1 MTNRMNIPNKL
12 FAKALVAF
20 AIVLGATFSSFSSF
34 AQEEEKGIN
43 YSAQLDTNVIVIGDQ
58 INLLLSIEQPKSLR
72 VEFPVFMDS
81 IGSGVE
87 IIKQSP
93 QDTIPLE
100 NGNIKV
106 NKNFLITSFDDGVH
120 KMNPFEFKI
129 HDENLMNI
137 IRTDTMLLGVKTFD
151 IDTSKANF
159 DIVMPIHTPIAFA
172 EIAPWVFGG
181 LIVAALIVLLIL
193 YLRKRK
199 KNQPL
204 FVKAKPAEPAH
215 IIALRKLD
223 EIKKQKLWET
233 GKVKQ
238 FHSELTDTIRYYLDE
253 RFQLSTQESTT
264 DEILK
269 AVNAVEV
276 NSDWHAKLKDILER
290 ADLAKFAKFTPLQ
303 DENELSL
310 KFAYKIIETTIVEE
324 APAKEE
330 KESIAVEETK
340 KEEK

>member
-1 MTNRMNIPNKL
+1 MNIPNKL

>member
-193 YLRKRK
+193 YMRKRK

-238 FHSELTDTIRYYLDE
+238 FHSDLTDTIRYYLDE